1 MTTIW
6 DFAFANPYIP
16 AAFFVAGM
24 LVTFKYQWQA
34 FFFFMVVIY
43 AVTTIEQFALCSVIL
58 VAQLLVSGFY
68 NAAGSE
74 RR

>member
-1 MTTIW
+1 MVTIW
-6 DFAFANPYIP
+6 DFAFVNPYIP

-43 AVTTIEQFALCSVIL
+43 AVTTFEQFALVSVIL
-58 VAQLLVSGFY
+58 VAQLIVSGFY
-68 NAAGSE
+68 NAAASE